1 MNFLESIN
9 LGQEEGI
16 MKLDVI
22 WGTKSDVEKEWKGG
36 EPGMVIR
43 ACNASIW
50 GAQARGLKIQGQP
63 EVRSETLSQKKKK
76 LDDSI
81 VCITW

>member
-1 MNFLESIN
+1 
-9 LGQEEGI
+9 
-16 MKLDVI
+16 
-22 WGTKSDVEKEWKGG
+22 
-36 EPGMVIR
+36 MVIR

-81 VCITW
+81 VCIT